1 MQSFV
6 EDLQCSFDFPKL
18 SEVLFQLSACEE
30 EVAGL
35 YSIIKV
41 AMWRKSRFLAS
52 STEPPKS
59 KDIWDILDVLAK
71 ALIPVVLFFG
81 GWAVNNR
88 LTAISQRQTNI
99 RTALELQNGRES
111 SETVL
116 RGSMFTKILEKY
128 SKSGIDED
136 VRTQLLYLELL
147 VENFNQSLD
156 LTPMIKEVKR
166 NILAQDPSDD
176 KAKMLVRLAA
186 LLSSAKSKQLAAIST
201 DGAIKRFTLSE
212 GNRSSINVVLQY
224 CERGASLP
232 LRVPLRV
239 SMIEA
244 NSVETSANVEVTR
257 FKRIGGS
264 LNKEISEVSVE
275 PSDLPLIDNMRIGP
289 GIRLS
294 LLPFVPKRSSDGS
307 GFNSNSIGITLM
319 AFPDEMASLKDRP
332 FISDYLES
340 LRQDKEINSD
350 NNPAEAPMCQEKA
363 RKLAFVD
370 PNSIDYTD
378 LTLSN

>member
-1 MQSFV
+1 MQRFARI
-6 EDLQCSFDFPKL
+6 LQFYFDFRKL
-18 SEVLFQLSACEE
+18 RKAIFQLSACEE
-30 EVAGL
+30 EVVEL
-35 YSIIKV
+35 YYIINF
-41 AMWRKSRFLAS
+41 AMWRKSRFLTS

-128 SKSGIDED
+128 SKSGKDED

-166 NILAQDPSDD
+166 NILAQNVSDD
-176 KAKMLVRLAA
+176 KAKMLARLAA
-186 LLSSAKSKQLAAIST
+186 LLNSAKSKQLAAIST

-239 SMIEA
+239 LDLALDYRCCHSSQNAHRREA
-244 NSVETSANVEVTR
+244 TSTPIA
-257 FKRIGGS
+257 
-264 LNKEISEVSVE
+264 
-275 PSDLPLIDNMRIGP
+275 
-289 GIRLS
+289 
-294 LLPFVPKRSSDGS
+294 
-307 GFNSNSIGITLM
+307 
-319 AFPDEMASLKDRP
+319 
-332 FISDYLES
+332 LES
-340 LRQDKEINSD
+340 
-350 NNPAEAPMCQEKA
+350 P
-363 RKLAFVD
+363 
-370 PNSIDYTD
+370 
-378 LTLSN
+378 

>member
-1 MQSFV
+1 
-6 EDLQCSFDFPKL
+6 
-18 SEVLFQLSACEE
+18 
-30 EVAGL
+30 
-35 YSIIKV
+35 
-41 AMWRKSRFLAS
+41 MWRKSRFLTS
-52 STEPPKS
+52 NTELPKS
-59 KDIWDILDVLAK
+59 KDIWDILDVVSK

-111 SETVL
+111 TETVL

-128 SKSGIDED
+128 SKSGKNED
-136 VRTQLLYLELL
+136 VGTQLLYLELL

-166 NILAQDPSDD
+166 NILAQNASDE
-176 KAKMLVRLAA
+176 KTKMLARLSA
-186 LLSSAKSKQLAAIST
+186 LLTSAKSKQLAAIST

-212 GNRSSINVVLQY
+212 GDRSSINVVLQY
-224 CERGASLP
+224 CERGAP
-232 LRVPLRV
+232 VPIRVPLRV
-239 SMIEA
+239 SITES
-244 NSVETSANVEVTR
+244 NSAETSANVEVTR

-264 LNKEISEVSVE
+264 LSKEISEVSVE

-294 LLPFVPKRSSDGS
+294 LLPFAPKRSSEGRA
-307 GFNSNSIGITLM
+307 FNSNSVGITLM

-350 NNPAEAPMCQEKA
+350 NNPSEAPMCQEKA

-370 PNSIDYTD
+370 PNSYDYTD
-378 LTLSN
+378 LKLSN